1 MAFSKYKIR
10 KSGDRYIILKLTSQA
25 GGYAFTP
32 TGSKYRTEEEARVR
46 KEKQAREEK
55 LIIRKGL
62 LSIMEDE
69 TATTEQKLESAKLLA
84 ELG

>member
-1 MAFSKYKIR
+1 M
-10 KSGDRYIILKLTSQA
+10 
-25 GGYAFTP
+25 TP
-32 TGSKYRTEEEARVR
+32 TEKAVETRKKNKLARDL

-62 LSIMEDE
+62 LSIMEDD

-84 ELG
+84 ELR

>member
-1 MAFSKYKIR
+1 MTSTEKAVETRR
-10 KSGDRYIILKLTSQA
+10 KNKL
-25 GGYAFTP
+25 
-32 TGSKYRTEEEARVR
+32 ARDL

-62 LSIMEDE
+62 LSIMEDD